1 MDNWFLCSQNF
12 IRNILLNSIEICTNS
27 DQLEKIKRNNSLKMP
42 LINRQ
47 FTIDKWFQSCSTMNK
62 WESIEYI
69 NSNSNALKWRIRFQI
84 FRRTKFSSD
93 SKVEFP
99 YNAHK
104 T

>member
-47 FTIDKWFQSCSTMNK
+47 FTIDK
-62 WESIEYI
+62 
-69 NSNSNALKWRIRFQI
+69 
-84 FRRTKFSSD
+84 
-93 SKVEFP
+93 
-99 YNAHK
+99 
-104 T
+104 